1 MENDKN
7 DKNEKYETKL
17 EKMNLITASNKYF
30 IIARVAKLKAQKIL
44 GNPRKSLKIRKILGN
59 SRKF

>member
-30 IIARVAKLKAQKIL
+30 ITARVAKLKIL